1 MGMYTE
7 LVLAIELKKD
17 TPENV
22 LDIVQYLA
30 AEWDGE
36 APPVPDH
43 QFFSNDF
50 WEAMLT
56 SDSNYLVGEPDIVFI
71 RSKPTFSGKYSS
83 LTVRS
88 QVRSNEPVDDF
99 LDWIAPYCE
108 EGSYSQDG
116 FTFAGYLRYE
126 ASYIPQ
132 LIYFKE
138 GVAYLADIM
147 TLRSEP
153 VLKYK
158 KPDIKPSE
166 QKQRHDKISAN
177 LMDLIWSNL
186 DSSEYHYSSW
196 GMYAVQTEG
205 NGYFTYPDAMVIK
218 GKLELVGGA
227 TQSVDNPMLIIEV
240 LDDATREY
248 DRTVK
253 FEIYKRLPSL
263 QQYVLIEADNMYVQ
277 SLRRL
282 EDNLW
287 MYSTYYRA
295 EERLPLITGNLELE
309 LAQIYSGVEFATLS
323 TTRPQLN
330 L

>member
-36 APPVPDH
+36 APPVPEH
-43 QFFSNDF
+43 QFFRNDY

-56 SDSNYLVGEPDIVFI
+56 SDSNYLVGEPNIVFI
-71 RSKPTFSGKYSS
+71 RNKPTFSGKYSS

-116 FTFAGYLRYE
+116 FTFAGFLHYE

-138 GVAYLADIM
+138 GIAYLADIM

-153 VLKYK
+153 VLQYQT
-158 KPDIKPSE
+158 PNIKPGE

-186 DSSEYHYSSW
+186 DSSEYHYSRW
-196 GMYAVQTEG
+196 GMYAIQTEG
-205 NGYFTYPDAMVIK
+205 NGYFTYPDAMVIR
-218 GKLELVGGA
+218 GKLELVGSA
-227 TQSVDNPMLIIEV
+227 TQSVDNPILIIEV

-248 DRTVK
+248 DRTDK
-253 FEIYKRLPSL
+253 FEIYKGLASL
-263 QQYVLIEADNMYVQ
+263 QQYVLIDADRPYIQ
-277 SLRRL
+277 SFRRL
-282 EDNLW
+282 EDNRWALT
-287 MYSTYYRA
+287 TYRQA
-295 EERLPLITGNLELE
+295 EERLPLVAGDLELE
-309 LAQIYSGVEFATLS
+309 LAQIYQGVEFPAKPLVA
-323 TTRPQLN
+323 PQLGV
-330 L
+330 